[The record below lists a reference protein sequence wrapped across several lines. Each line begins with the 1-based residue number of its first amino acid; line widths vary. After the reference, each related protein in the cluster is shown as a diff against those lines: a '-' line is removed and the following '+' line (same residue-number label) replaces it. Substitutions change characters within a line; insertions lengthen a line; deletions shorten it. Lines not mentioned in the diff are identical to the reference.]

1 MTPRD
6 TARPLTTTARRTVRA
21 SAAYDLVVTAGF
33 ALPFTA
39 PALFAALGA
48 LHGATALPGST
59 PAPDAFTV
67 LFANFTG
74 SVVAVWS
81 VYRLLRPSWTA
92 GAADVVARGL
102 FSLAM
107 IVALS
112 RGASPVLAVVLV
124 LEIGWGLAQAGVLL
138 SAQRSP
144 SGTREVAVPAS

>member
-1 MTPRD
+1 MTPQD

-21 SAAYDLVVTAGF
+21 SAGYDLVVTTGF

-39 PALFAALGA
+39 PAVFAALGA
-48 LHGATALPGST
+48 LHTAAALPGTT
-59 PAPDAFTV
+59 PVPDVFTV

-81 VYRLLRPSWTA
+81 LYRLLRPSWTA

-107 IVALS
+107 ITALS
-112 RGASPVLAVVLV
+112 RGASPILAVMLV
-124 LEIGWGLAQAGVLL
+124 LELGWGLAQAGVLL
-138 SAQRSP
+138 S
-144 SGTREVAVPAS
+144 TRHSSSSTWEVPVPAS